1 MGLGEEI
8 RGHGPYGAIRMSAT
22 LIAPYRIPSRFQI
35 HKFTNKFLCA
45 LVAAIVF
52 GFGLAPAH
60 GQPRPVAF
68 DLEALPQGK
77 SVTIPRPATTWVP
90 LTMRARL
97 TATDMPQSLSLRL
110 IGPGPGKIA
119 DNPVKLAIYDPNSER
134 VVYAT
139 VRPGVSFVYNFRDL
153 RPIMVVSEESGG
165 ALKQVKLQVES
176 NKPLEI
182 SH

>member
-1 MGLGEEI
+1 
-8 RGHGPYGAIRMSAT
+8 
-22 LIAPYRIPSRFQI
+22 
-35 HKFTNKFLCA
+35 
-45 LVAAIVF
+45 
-52 GFGLAPAH
+52 
-60 GQPRPVAF
+60 
-68 DLEALPQGK
+68 
-77 SVTIPRPATTWVP
+77 
-90 LTMRARL
+90 
-97 TATDMPQSLSLRL
+97 MPQSLSLRI
-110 IGPGPGKIA
+110 IGPGPGKTA

-165 ALKQVKLQVES
+165 ILKQVKLQVES

>member
-1 MGLGEEI
+1 MQVQK
-8 RGHGPYGAIRMSAT
+8 T
-22 LIAPYRIPSRFQI
+22 LLRLAASG
-35 HKFTNKFLCA
+35 
-45 LVAAIVF
+45 LVAWF
-52 GFGLAPAH
+52 GCGPLY

-110 IGPGPGKIA
+110 IMPGTGKTVE
-119 DNPVKLAIYDPNSER
+119 NQVKLTIYDPNSER

-153 RPIMVVSEESGG
+153 RPIMVVSEDSGG
-165 ALKQVKLQVES
+165 VLRQAKLQVES